1 MSTVILHFVVAQSNH
16 GYSCSDCT
24 RNMYREFCRFTACF
38 DQLFMISGVQG
49 CTLETINVPMQGEEN
64 RKRELR

>member
-1 MSTVILHFVVAQSNH
+1 MAIAVLTA
-16 GYSCSDCT
+16 

-38 DQLFMISGVQG
+38 DHLFMISGVQG
-49 CTLETINVPMQGEEN
+49 STLETINVPMQREEN